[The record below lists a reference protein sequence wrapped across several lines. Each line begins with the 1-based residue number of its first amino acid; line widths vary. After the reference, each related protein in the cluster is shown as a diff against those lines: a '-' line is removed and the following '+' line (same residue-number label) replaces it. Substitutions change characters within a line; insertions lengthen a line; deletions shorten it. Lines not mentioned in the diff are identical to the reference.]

1 MRKYRLFI
9 LIAAAVLSALAAYG
23 LFTAL
28 RVEPSDSD
36 CFSAERVAA
45 DIKVIS
51 QKPHSVIHPVERAE
65 VRDYLYNRLVDLTDS
80 SVVLYPYEN
89 AVEYEGTPIDITNIL
104 AQLDPVIDDPDHPN
118 PTYLMLIAHYDS
130 RYPQKVL
137 DQIVLSYG
145 AADDGYGCGVALE
158 SLSQALRYRGEW
170 RQGIKILFTDSEE
183 WKLAGINSALEH
195 NPEIFENVGFIIN
208 LESRGNKGPVLL
220 FETGKNN
227 SKTLA
232 LYKKAKAPYTYTF
245 TTVVYEFMPNF
256 TDFTPLKDSYP
267 GLNFSNLDDINHYHT
282 DLDNYDNISL
292 HTIQHYGAQLE
303 PIIEEYLTN
312 HEYRDP
318 NALVSDKS
326 SIALTIPALGFF
338 SFSKG
343 GYLLVNSIILALFC
357 LIFSFAVISGRIR
370 PLKVLVASAK
380 ILLWALTALIIGE
393 LIAWVI
399 SMIVGAKFS
408 IMGVVRGVQFD
419 EWVMIGTA
427 AATALIVTICFLWG
441 RKRSADRISSTA
453 IRKSASTSGATKY
466 SYNLLFGAMLL
477 MLLLSAVLL
486 LTIGENFFFALPLGL
501 AAASLF
507 LWRITTWRGWLL
519 PAIVVILLHAFS
531 FLYVVITALTM
542 GALGVLPL
550 FIVIYLA
557 LLLPLADI
565 YTRKEKNI

>member
-9 LIAAAVLSALAAYG
+9 LIAAVVLSALAAYG
-23 LFTAL
+23 IFTAPG
-28 RVEPSDSD
+28 VEPTDSES
-36 CFSAERVAA
+36 FSAERVAA

-51 QKPHSVIHPVERAE
+51 RKPHSIIHPNERAE
-65 VRDYLYNRLVDLTDS
+65 VREYLGDRLIALTDS
-80 SVVLYPYEN
+80 SVVFYPYES
-89 AVEYEGTPIDITNIL
+89 ATEYEGKPIDITNIL
-104 AQLDPVIDDPDHPN
+104 AKVDPLINDPDHPN

-137 DQIVLSYG
+137 DKTVLSYG
-145 AADDGYGCGVALE
+145 AADDGYGCCVALE
-158 SLSQALRYRGEW
+158 ALQQALYYRGEW
-170 RQGIKILFTDSEE
+170 RQGIKILLTDSEE
-183 WKLAGINSALEH
+183 WKLAGINSALEN
-195 NPEIFENVGFIIN
+195 NPEIFDNVGLIIN

-227 SKTLA
+227 SKVLS

-267 GLNFSNLDDINHYHT
+267 GMNFSNLDDINHYHT

-292 HTIQHYGAQLE
+292 HTIQHFGAQLE

-312 HEYRDP
+312 HEYRDSK
-318 NALVSDKS
+318 AMVSDKS
-326 SIALTIPALGFF
+326 SVAFTIPAIGLIL
-338 SFSKG
+338 FSKG
-343 GYLLVNSIILALFC
+343 GYLLANSIVLALFC
-357 LIFSFAVISGRIR
+357 LIFSFALISGRIR

-380 ILLWALTALIIGE
+380 VLLWALAAFGLGE

-399 SMIVGAKFS
+399 CLITGAKFS
-408 IMGVVRGVQFD
+408 FMGVVRGVQFD
-419 EWVMIGTA
+419 EWVLIGTA
-427 AATALIVTICFLWG
+427 VLTALIVAICFLVG
-441 RKRSADRISSTA
+441 RKKSADSISSTA
-453 IRKSASTSGATKY
+453 IRKSAAASGATKY
-466 SYNLLFGAMLL
+466 SYNLLYGAMLL

-486 LTIGENFFFALPLGL
+486 LTIGENFFCALPLAM
-501 AAASLF
+501 AAASVF

-519 PAIVVILLHAFS
+519 AAIVVSLLHAFS
-531 FLYVVITALTM
+531 FLYIVTIALTM

-557 LLLPLADI
+557 LLLPLADL
-565 YTRKEKNI
+565 YTRKEKTI

>member
-1 MRKYRLFI
+1 MRKYRIFI
-9 LIAAAVLSALAAYG
+9 LIAAVVLSALAAYG
-23 LFTAL
+23 IFTAP
-28 RVEPSDSD
+28 RVEPTNSER
-36 CFSAERVAA
+36 FSAERVAD

-51 QKPHSVIHPVERAE
+51 RKPHSIIHPKERAE
-65 VRDYLYNRLVDLTDS
+65 VRDYLGDRLIALTDS
-80 SVVLYPYEN
+80 SVIFYPYEN
-89 AVEYEGTPIDITNIL
+89 ATEYEGIPIDITNIF
-104 AQLDPVIDDPDHPN
+104 AQVDPIIDDPDHPD
-118 PTYLMLIAHYDS
+118 PTYLMLMAHYDS

-137 DQIVLSYG
+137 NETVLSYG

-158 SLSQALRYRGEW
+158 SLKQALRYRGEW
-170 RQGIKILFTDSEE
+170 RQGIKILLTDSEE

-195 NPEIFENVGFIIN
+195 NPEIFDNVGLIIN

-227 SKTLA
+227 SKVLS

-267 GLNFSNLDDINHYHT
+267 GMNFSNLDDINHYHT

-292 HTIQHYGAQLE
+292 HTIQHFGAQLE

-318 NALVSDKS
+318 EALVSDKS
-326 SIALTIPALGFF
+326 SVAFTIPAIGLL

-343 GYLLVNSIILALFC
+343 GYLLANSIVLALFC
-357 LIFSFAVISGRIR
+357 LIFSFALISSRIR

-380 ILLWALTALIIGE
+380 VLLWALVAFAIGE
-393 LIAWVI
+393 LIAWVV
-399 SMIVGAKFS
+399 SLIVGAKFS
-408 IMGVVRGVQFD
+408 FMGVVRGVQFD

-427 AATALIVTICFLWG
+427 VVTALIVAICFFFG
-441 RKRSADRISSTA
+441 RKKASDRISSTA
-453 IRKSASTSGATKY
+453 IRKSAAASGATKY
-466 SYNLLFGAMLL
+466 SYNLLYGTMLL
-477 MLLLSAVLL
+477 LLLLSAILL
-486 LTIGENFFFALPLGL
+486 FTIGENFFFVLPLAL
-501 AAASLF
+501 AAASVF

-519 PAIVVILLHAFS
+519 VAIVVTLLHAFS
-531 FLYVVITALTM
+531 FLYIVIIALTM

-550 FIVIYLA
+550 FMVIYLA
-557 LLLPLADI
+557 LLLPLADL
-565 YTRKEKNI
+565 YTRKEKTI